1 MDGAKLTSAPILRHS
16 PSGAEVFRPK
26 APYRYLKGSSGY
38 RTWLP
43 VVMPVA
49 SIKFPVLSPDITSGR
64 PSYKRLLCCD
74 AGDQPEYE
82 Y

>member
-1 MDGAKLTSAPILRHS
+1 MDRSLRGGTSSATGLEH
-16 PSGAEVFRPK
+16 
-26 APYRYLKGSSGY
+26 